1 MKTENRLSNI
11 NQEETKM
18 RFNDVQ
24 DTRKKENMKI
34 RKSESSFCFTE
45 LWARLFDE
53 NRDHRKVTVSGVTF
67 TL

>member
-1 MKTENRLSNI
+1 
-11 NQEETKM
+11 M

-24 DTRKKENMKI
+24 DTRKKANLNAEKNNAMTG
-34 RKSESSFCFTE
+34 FAG

-53 NRDHRKVTVSGVTF
+53 NRERRMATVNGVTF